1 MSTNVTY
8 LQLQPGGRLG
18 FDREPLAEAVGEV
31 SARLASN
38 NSERRR
44 LYSRLDELR
53 SSDPALRRSAS
64 RPLPP
69 DPLRPLTIFSIEEA
83 DSDTPARQVHRA

>member
-1 MSTNVTY
+1 VSTNVTY
-8 LQLQPGGRLG
+8 LQLQPDGRHAFG
-18 FDREPLAEAVGEV
+18 REPLEEAVGEV
-31 SARLASN
+31 SARLALN

-53 SSDPALRRSAS
+53 SSDPALRRSGPRS
-64 RPLPP
+64 LLP

-83 DSDTPARQVHRA
+83 DSGDSGRRVHGA